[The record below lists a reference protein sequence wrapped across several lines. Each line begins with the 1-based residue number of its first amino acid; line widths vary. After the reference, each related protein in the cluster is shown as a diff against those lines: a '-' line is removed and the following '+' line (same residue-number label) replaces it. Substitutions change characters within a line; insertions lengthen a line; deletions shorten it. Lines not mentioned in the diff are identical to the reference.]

1 MTNVAFVALAAGLI
15 IGLGAIGACIG
26 IGIMGSKYL
35 EAAARQPELMNA
47 FLVSWSYRRRLLDRC
62 WYRHDVRFCQSVRRL
77 IKAYYKFLLLTTP
90 VSTRINRAC
99 ELT

>member
-15 IGLGAIGACIG
+15 IGLG
-26 IGIMGSKYL
+26 
-35 EAAARQPELMNA
+35 
-47 FLVSWSYRRRLLDRC
+47 
-62 WYRHDVRFCQSVRRL
+62 QSVRRL